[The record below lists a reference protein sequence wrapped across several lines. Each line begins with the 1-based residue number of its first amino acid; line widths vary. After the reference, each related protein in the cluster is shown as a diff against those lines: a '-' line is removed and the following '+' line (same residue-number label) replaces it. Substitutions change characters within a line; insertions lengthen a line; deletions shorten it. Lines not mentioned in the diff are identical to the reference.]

1 MKILLHVGMVNFYH
15 RRKEWIMFMV
25 LCVIDDP
32 SNVDQVLEALE
43 AGGITGATLIEST
56 GLHRRQKKHIPLPY
70 LYTRPESVET
80 ENMTLFAIV
89 PDRACAEKCRAII
102 EGVVGDLNSP
112 NTGIF
117 AAWQL
122 DIVKGVTSRDEGG
135 AGE

>member
-1 MKILLHVGMVNFYH
+1 
-15 RRKEWIMFMV
+15 MFMV
-25 LCVIDDP
+25 LCVVDDP

-70 LYTRPESVET
+70 LYTRPESLET

-135 AGE
+135 ADE